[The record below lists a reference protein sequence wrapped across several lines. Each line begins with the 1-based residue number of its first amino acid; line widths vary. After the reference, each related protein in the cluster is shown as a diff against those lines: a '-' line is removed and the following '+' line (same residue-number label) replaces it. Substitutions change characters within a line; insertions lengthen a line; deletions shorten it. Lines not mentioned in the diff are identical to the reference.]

1 MPDNKQEI
9 ALLRVRYLPKVLLP
23 GILYVSH
30 DFNVAGHI
38 CPCGCGSKVITPL
51 GISEWSLGEADG
63 SATLYPSIGNW
74 QLPCR
79 SHYWIRNGSIE
90 WSYQFDDEQIKAVY
104 EREEKER
111 IDRFENVEDSA
122 KKMSRWRRFWKWI
135 SRYMPW

>member
-9 ALLRVRYLPKVLLP
+9 ILLRVQYLPRVLQP

-51 GISEWSLGEADG
+51 GISEWSLDEAND

-104 EREEKER
+104 EREERER
-111 IDRFENVEDSA
+111 IRRFENVEISA
-122 KKMSRWRRFWKWI
+122 EKMSLWRRFWKLI
-135 SRYMPW
+135 FRYMPW

>member
-9 ALLRVRYLPKVLLP
+9 ILLRVQYLPRVLQP

-51 GISEWSLGEADG
+51 GISEWSLDEANG

-104 EREEKER
+104 EREERER
-111 IDRFENVEDSA
+111 IRRFENVENSA
-122 KKMSRWRRFWKWI
+122 KKMSLWRRFWKLI
-135 SRYMPW
+135 SRYTPW